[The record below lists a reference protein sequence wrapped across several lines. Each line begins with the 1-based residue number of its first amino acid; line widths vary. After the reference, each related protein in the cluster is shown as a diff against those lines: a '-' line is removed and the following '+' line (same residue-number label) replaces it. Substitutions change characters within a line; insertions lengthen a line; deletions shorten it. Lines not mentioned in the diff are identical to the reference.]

1 LVVIPG
7 SDGLGLLMEVPD
19 LSLSSIRNLDDH
31 VSVVNKV
38 KVSVS
43 IKLRN
48 NIEVSFYIK
57 TKLFIHLTFLWLR
70 VLISVNNLKLLSE
83 VSSFVGNLDVSVLS
97 ISVEVLVLN
106 FNNLSFLVDNESTL
120 ISEDLPPS

>member
-31 VSVVNKV
+31 ISVVNKV

-97 ISVEVLVLN
+97 ISVKVLVLN